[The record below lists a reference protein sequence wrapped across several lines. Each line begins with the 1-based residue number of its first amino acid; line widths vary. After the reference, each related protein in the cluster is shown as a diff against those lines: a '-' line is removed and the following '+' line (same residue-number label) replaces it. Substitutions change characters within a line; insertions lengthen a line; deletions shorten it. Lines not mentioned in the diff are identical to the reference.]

1 MTFQLQIDKNSFR
14 FHIIYMGMKPLRRTP
29 QRQQAN
35 QKKRDIS
42 NEVRKGTFLKRFDT
56 PKLTGCPRASRECIL
71 LPHLL
76 YPNHI
81 EVEKC

>member
-42 NEVRKGTFLKRFDT
+42 NEVRKGTFLKRFDNT
-56 PKLTGCPRASRECIL
+56 ETNRLSPSQSGMYPVAPSPLPKS
-71 LPHLL
+71 H
-76 YPNHI
+76 
-81 EVEKC
+81 